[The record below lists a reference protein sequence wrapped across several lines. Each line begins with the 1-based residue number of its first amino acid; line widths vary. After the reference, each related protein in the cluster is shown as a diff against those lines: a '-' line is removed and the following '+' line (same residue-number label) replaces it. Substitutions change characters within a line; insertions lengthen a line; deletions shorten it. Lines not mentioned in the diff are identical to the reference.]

1 MATLI
6 KLIKNEDGIVISFI
20 VDDKYEIRPDGNV
33 YSPKFFNKRLNDYP
47 TDLIDKDIK
56 SLMKALWKN

>member
-6 KLIKNEDGIVISFI
+6 KLIKNEDGIVTSFI
-20 VDDKYEIRPDGNV
+20 VDEKYEIRPDGNV
-33 YSPKFFNKRLNDYP
+33 YSPKFFNKRLSEYP
-47 TDLIDKDIK
+47 NNLIDKDIK

>member
-6 KLIKNEDGIVISFI
+6 KLIKNEDGIVTSFI
-20 VDDKYEIRPDGNV
+20 VDEKYEIRPDGNV
-33 YSPKFFNKRLNDYP
+33 YSPKFFNKRLREYP
-47 TDLIDKDIK
+47 NNLIDKDIK

>member
-6 KLIKNEDGIVISFI
+6 KLIKNEDGIVTAFI
-20 VDDKYEIRPDGNV
+20 VDEKYEIRPDGNV
-33 YSPKFFNKRLNDYP
+33 YSPKFFNKRLSEYP
-47 TDLIDKDIK
+47 NNLIDKDIK